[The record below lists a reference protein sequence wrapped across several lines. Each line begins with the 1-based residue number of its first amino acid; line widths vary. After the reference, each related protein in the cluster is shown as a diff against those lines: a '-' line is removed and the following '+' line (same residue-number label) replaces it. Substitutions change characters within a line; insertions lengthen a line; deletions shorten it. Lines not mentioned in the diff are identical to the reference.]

1 MHMEGTF
8 LYTFYAIEN
17 IAATATL
24 THQWGLRASNLS
36 VAESKPATCLLAF
49 NKSRMPPAPPFTP
62 WAASASSS
70 VV

>member
-1 MHMEGTF
+1 M
-8 LYTFYAIEN
+8 LLKQQNKINYLKIN
-17 IAATATL
+17 
-24 THQWGLRASNLS
+24 QPNLS
-36 VAESKPATCLLAF
+36 AAESKPATCLLAF